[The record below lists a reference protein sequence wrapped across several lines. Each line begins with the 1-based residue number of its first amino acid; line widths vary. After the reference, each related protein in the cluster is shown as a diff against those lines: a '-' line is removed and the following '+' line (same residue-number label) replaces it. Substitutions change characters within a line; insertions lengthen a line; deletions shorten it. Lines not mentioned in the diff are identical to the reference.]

1 MLDVD
6 YSKKHNQE
14 FIITLESPEYY
25 LLDDNPTAD

>member
-1 MLDVD
+1 MRDID

-14 FIITLESPEYY
+14 FIITIKNPEYR